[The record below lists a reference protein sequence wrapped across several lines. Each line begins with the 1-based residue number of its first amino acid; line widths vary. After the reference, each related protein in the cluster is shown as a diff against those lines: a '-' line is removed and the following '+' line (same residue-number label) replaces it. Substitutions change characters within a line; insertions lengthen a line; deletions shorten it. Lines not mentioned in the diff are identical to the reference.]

1 MKKLI
6 YVVMMIFF
14 MLPLIAET
22 GTVPSSKRPKAIDKK
37 KAEAAAAK
45 DESAEDDEK
54 NRNTVKYG
62 MASEIGTLLDDLI
75 KNDDPRYTEEIYDL
89 FQATKNPSIKEKVL
103 VYFTKLEDPCLEDF
117 AVELLN
123 DPFDEQTA
131 VVKATFSYVAAVK
144 TKEAI
149 PPVKTMIEQEN
160 EVYFNDAI
168 TTMGEIGGADEALFL
183 AEFLDRDDL
192 DTSQRQ
198 TIMRV
203 CGKMHAIET
212 WGRLVDIIE
221 DEDENTFVRMYAAE
235 SIGLMEDER
244 SIPVLERNF
253 GATDPNLR
261 QYIIKGISHFPKS
274 KEAQNVILQ
283 GIRDDHWKVRQEAIK
298 SAKEMDLKDAIPFL
312 IYRAKNDSEKVI
324 KDEAFVSI
332 GALNTKEGNEFL
344 ISQLTDK
351 KASDSNKTKAVEVL
365 LKQEKGNG
373 DKEIVELAEKTLED
387 DKLKKLRYAIGKEIA
402 KYDKAVFAD
411 VCIKYLSSKDNTTVS
426 LGLDMYKT
434 AKYSSARDG
443 VMAIA
448 MDKKGNASNRNRA
461 IKLLGLDEDD
471 LKDQEKSN

>member
-168 TTMGEIGGADEALFL
+168 T
-183 AEFLDRDDL
+183 R
-192 DTSQRQ
+192 
-198 TIMRV
+198 
-203 CGKMHAIET
+203 
-212 WGRLVDIIE
+212 
-221 DEDENTFVRMYAAE
+221 
-235 SIGLMEDER
+235 
-244 SIPVLERNF
+244 
-253 GATDPNLR
+253 
-261 QYIIKGISHFPKS
+261 
-274 KEAQNVILQ
+274 
-283 GIRDDHWKVRQEAIK
+283 
-298 SAKEMDLKDAIPFL
+298 
-312 IYRAKNDSEKVI
+312 
-324 KDEAFVSI
+324 
-332 GALNTKEGNEFL
+332 
-344 ISQLTDK
+344 
-351 KASDSNKTKAVEVL
+351 
-365 LKQEKGNG
+365 
-373 DKEIVELAEKTLED
+373 
-387 DKLKKLRYAIGKEIA
+387 
-402 KYDKAVFAD
+402 
-411 VCIKYLSSKDNTTVS
+411 
-426 LGLDMYKT
+426 
-434 AKYSSARDG
+434 
-443 VMAIA
+443 
-448 MDKKGNASNRNRA
+448 
-461 IKLLGLDEDD
+461 
-471 LKDQEKSN
+471 

>member
-1 MKKLI
+1 
-6 YVVMMIFF
+6 
-14 MLPLIAET
+14 
-22 GTVPSSKRPKAIDKK
+22 
-37 KAEAAAAK
+37 
-45 DESAEDDEK
+45 
-54 NRNTVKYG
+54 
-62 MASEIGTLLDDLI
+62 
-75 KNDDPRYTEEIYDL
+75 
-89 FQATKNPSIKEKVL
+89 
-103 VYFTKLEDPCLEDF
+103 
-117 AVELLN
+117 
-123 DPFDEQTA
+123 
-131 VVKATFSYVAAVK
+131 
-144 TKEAI
+144 
-149 PPVKTMIEQEN
+149 
-160 EVYFNDAI
+160 
-168 TTMGEIGGADEALFL
+168 MGEIGGADEALFL

-192 DTSQRQ
+192 DTAQRQ

-261 QYIIKGISHFPKS
+261 QYIIKGICHFPKS

-387 DKLKKLRYAIGKEIA
+387 DKLKTLRYAIGKEIA

-461 IKLLGLDEDD
+461 MKLLGLDEDD

>member
-6 YVVMMIFF
+6 LILMMIFC

-45 DESAEDDEK
+45 DESPEDDEK

-62 MASEIGTLLDDLI
+62 MASEIGTLLDELN

-89 FQATKNPSIKEKVL
+89 FQTTKNSSIKEKVI

-131 VVKATFSYVAAVK
+131 VVKATFAYVAAVK

-149 PPVKTMIEQEN
+149 PPVRTMVEQEN
-160 EVYFNDAI
+160 EVYFSDAI
-168 TTMGEIGGADEALFL
+168 TTLGEIGGPDEAVYL
-183 AEFLDRDDL
+183 AEFLERDDL
-192 DTSQRQ
+192 DVSQRQ
-198 TIMRV
+198 NIMRV

-235 SIGLMEDER
+235 AIGLMEDER

-253 GATDPNLR
+253 DATDPNLR
-261 QYIIKGISHFPKS
+261 QYIIKGICNFPKS
-274 KEAQNVILQ
+274 KEAQNVVMQ
-283 GIRDDHWKVRQEAIK
+283 GIRDDHWKVRQESIK
-298 SAKEMDLKDAIPFL
+298 SAKNMNLKDAIPFL

-324 KDEAFVSI
+324 KEEAFAAI
-332 GALNTKEGNEFL
+332 GELDTKEGNEFL
-344 ISQLTDK
+344 ISQITDK
-351 KASDSNKTKAVEVL
+351 KVGDANKTKAVEAL
-365 LKQEKGNG
+365 LKQGKGTG
-373 DKEIVELAEKTLED
+373 DKEIVELAEKTLAD
-387 DKLKKLRYAIGKEIA
+387 DKLKNLRYAIGKEIA
-402 KYDKAVFAD
+402 KYDKSVFAD
-411 VCIKYLSSKDNTTVS
+411 VCIKYLTSKDTTTVS

-434 AKYSSARDG
+434 GKYSSAQET
-443 VMAIA
+443 VKAIA
-448 MDKKGNASNRNRA
+448 MDKKANASNKKRA
-461 IKLLGLDEDD
+461 MKLLGLEEED
-471 LKDQEKSN
+471 LQDQSNAK